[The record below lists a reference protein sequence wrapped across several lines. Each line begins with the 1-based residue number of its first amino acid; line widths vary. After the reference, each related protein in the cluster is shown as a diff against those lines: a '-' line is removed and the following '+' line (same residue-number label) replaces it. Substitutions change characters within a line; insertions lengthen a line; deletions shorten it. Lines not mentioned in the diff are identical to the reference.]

1 MELGEDHQEAEH
13 DNENYLKVLISF
25 DPGTITKSAKSK
37 HQDFPFKVTTLHF
50 HYLSLFMY

>member
-37 HQDFPFKVTTLHF
+37 HQDFPT
-50 HYLSLFMY
+50 